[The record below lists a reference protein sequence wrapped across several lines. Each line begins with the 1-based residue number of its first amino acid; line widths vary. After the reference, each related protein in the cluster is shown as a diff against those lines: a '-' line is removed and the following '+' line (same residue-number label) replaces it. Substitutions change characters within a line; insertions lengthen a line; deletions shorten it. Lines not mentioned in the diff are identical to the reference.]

1 MKITNV
7 TQTKQ
12 GWHYTLKPDNLA
24 YPTEV
29 WVDGNATILAPGETE
44 FLLESRSRREPNNVN
59 AREMNATPLHLSAIT
74 SHWYHDSND
83 SHAVLIEVTAPS
95 GRIVHRVRVATTAG
109 HGYYSHTYVAKE
121 TGDHVVSITPL
132 NAHNEPVRALTHR
145 QTQYA
150 RPIPT
155 EPKYQIVYNKSNKT
169 IKVTI

>member
-7 TQTKQ
+7 TRTKQ
-12 GWHYTLKPDNLA
+12 GWHYTLDPDNLA

-29 WVDGNATILAPGETE
+29 WVGGTATILAPGETE
-44 FLLESRSRREPNNVN
+44 FLLESRSRREPNSVN
-59 AREMNATPLHLSAIT
+59 AREMNTMPLHLSAIT
-74 SHWYHDSND
+74 AQWYHDSDD
-83 SHAVLIEVTAPS
+83 SPAVLVEVTNPS
-95 GRIVHRVRVATTAG
+95 GRLVQRVRVATSSQ
-109 HGYYSHTYVAKE
+109 GYYRHTYVARE
-121 TGDHVVSITPL
+121 TGNHVVSITPL

>member
-1 MKITNV
+1 MLVTNV
-7 TQTKQ
+7 KRTKQ
-12 GWHYTLKPDNLA
+12 GWLYTLEPDNLA

-59 AREMNATPLHLSAIT
+59 AREMNMTPLHLSAIT
-74 SHWYHDSND
+74 AQWYHDSDD
-83 SHAVLIEVTAPS
+83 SPAVLVEVTNPS
-95 GRIVHRVRVATTAG
+95 GRLVQRVRVATSSQ
-109 HGYYSHTYVAKE
+109 GYYRHTYVARE
-121 TGDHVVSITPL
+121 TGNHVVSITPL

>member
-7 TQTKQ
+7 TRTKQ
-12 GWHYTLKPDNLA
+12 GWLYSLEPANPS

-29 WVDGNATILAPGETE
+29 WVDGKGAILAPGKTE

-59 AREMNATPLHLSAIT
+59 AREMNMMPLHLSAIT
-74 SHWYHDSND
+74 AQWYHDSDD
-83 SHAVLIEVTAPS
+83 SPASLVEVTSPS
-95 GRIVHRVRVATTAG
+95 GRVVYRARIATAG
-109 HGYYSHTYVAKE
+109 HGYYSHTYIARE
-121 TGDHVVSITPL
+121 AGEHVVSITPL

-155 EPKYQIVYNKSNKT
+155 EPKYQSVYNKSNKT

>member
-29 WVDGNATILAPGETE
+29 WVDGTATILAPGETE

-59 AREMNATPLHLSAIT
+59 AREMNVTPLHLSALT
-74 SHWYHDSND
+74 AQWYHDSDD
-83 SHAVLIEVTAPS
+83 SPAVLVEVTNPS
-95 GRIVHRVRVATTAG
+95 GRLVQRVRVATSSQ
-109 HGYYSHTYVAKE
+109 GYYRHTYVAKE